1 MIYGNEIDQTDYFH
15 SIKRRKRFGVFLSE
29 RVWSCYELCVVS
41 YTEKT
46 QLAKRLNK
54 NLKR

>member
-1 MIYGNEIDQTDYFH
+1 MSYGNEIDQTDYFH
-15 SIKRRKRFGVFLSE
+15 SMKRRKHFGVFLSE

-41 YTEKT
+41 NTKRH
-46 QLAKRLNK
+46 LAKRLNK